1 MTISIPEY
9 PLCVKLGFLFIFDE
23 TPDHKSVYSRTLI
36 IHPDGME
43 TIFGKKH
50 KQYIEQPQRDLNI
63 YTILN
68 PKHHK
73 YLHQQ

>member
-9 PLCVKLGFLFIFDE
+9 PLCVKLGILFIFDE

-43 TIFGKKH
+43 TIFGKK
-50 KQYIEQPQRDLNI
+50 QTI
-63 YTILN
+63 Y
-68 PKHHK
+68 
-73 YLHQQ
+73 